1 MKLETNKI
9 FLSFKLKSFEVEY
22 GELKVSATISN
33 LYSLYSPFNMEKN
46 ICKTAKILEKLNT
59 PFQKLHLNLFKC
71 QLAFNQE
78 G

>member
-9 FLSFKLKSFEVEY
+9 FLSFKLKSFKVEY
-22 GELKVSATISN
+22 SELKVLATISN
-33 LYSLYSPFNMEKN
+33 FYSLYSPFNTEN
-46 ICKTAKILEKLNT
+46 NTCKTAKLLEKLNT